1 MSLVINSTTPE
12 GIVLAAD
19 SRQSYRNM
27 KGMARVGSD
36 NASKIFQ
43 INRRVG
49 VGAAG
54 LAFLPD
60 GTVVKNVGHFIKE
73 YKKNPEVEN
82 LEVEETAQGLYNLF
96 NQKYNWKAQLNELE
110 SNITQDLNSKGLR
123 ILNIQKMDNQIKFT
137 YQNQQGVV
145 EDITAALDPI
155 ELLVAGYNADG
166 SHQVFSC
173 RIPGNIQKLR
183 DSYQLD
189 KQYGSS
195 WIGQGDL
202 VTRIVLGFDG
212 RIANLDFMKGVFKI
226 QGDSEV
232 QRQLQ
237 GLEYAIQW
245 GNMSLQDAVDFSTLM
260 IQTTSAMQ
268 RFSDGINS
276 DPGDIPGVGGPIDVA
291 VLTPDQGFV
300 WVKRKLLRYEDREVN
315 LDE

>member
-1 MSLVINSTTPE
+1 MSLIINSTTPE

-36 NASKIFQ
+36 TASKLFQ
-43 INRRVG
+43 INNRIG

-54 LAFLPD
+54 LAFLPE
-60 GTVVKNVGHFIKE
+60 GAVVKNVSHFIEE
-73 YKKNPEVEN
+73 YKRDPEVEG
-82 LEVEETAQGLYNLF
+82 LEVEETAQGLYDLF
-96 NQKYNWKAQLNELE
+96 NQRYKWKTQLNELE
-110 SNITQDLNSKGLR
+110 SKIAHDLHSKGLR
-123 ILNIQKMDNQIKFT
+123 ILNVQKMDNQVKFT
-137 YQNQQGVV
+137 YQNSQGVV

-173 RIPGNIQKLR
+173 RIPGPIQKLR

-195 WIGQGDL
+195 WIGQGDV

-212 RIANLDFMKGVFKI
+212 RIANVDFMKEMFQSRGEA
-226 QGDSEV
+226 EV

-245 GNMSLQDAVDFSTLM
+245 GAMSLQDAVDFSTLM

-268 RFSDGINS
+268 RFSDGINA
-276 DPGDIPGVGGPIDVA
+276 DPGDMPGVGGPIDVA
-291 VLTPDQGFV
+291 VITPDQGFV
-300 WVKRKLLRYEDREVN
+300 WIKKKRLRYGDNEVD
-315 LDE
+315 LE

>member
-43 INRRVG
+43 INSRVG

-60 GTVVKNVGHFIKE
+60 GAVVKNVSHFIEE
-73 YKKNPEVEN
+73 YKRIVEVEN
-82 LEVEETAQGLYNLF
+82 LEVEETAQGLYDLF
-96 NQKYNWKAQLNELE
+96 NQKYNWKAQLSELE
-110 SNITQDLNSKGLR
+110 SNITHDLSSKGLR
-123 ILNIQKMDNQIKFT
+123 ILNVQKMDNQIKFT
-137 YQNQQGVV
+137 YQNPQGVV
-145 EDITAALDPI
+145 EDVTAALDPI
-155 ELLVAGYNADG
+155 ELLVAGYNTDG

-173 RIPGNIQKLR
+173 RVPGNIQKLR
-183 DSYQLD
+183 DGYQLD

-195 WIGQGDL
+195 WIGQGDV

-212 RIANLDFMKGVFKI
+212 RIANLDFMKEVFKSRGEADI
-226 QGDSEV
+226 

-245 GNMSLQDAVDFSTLM
+245 GSMSLQDAVDFSTLM

-268 RFSDGINS
+268 RFSDGINA
-276 DPGDIPGVGGPIDVA
+276 DPGDMPGVGGPIDVA
-291 VLTPDQGFV
+291 VITPDKGFV
-300 WVKRKLLRYEDREVN
+300 WVKKKRIRYDAREVD
-315 LDE
+315 LD

>member
-36 NASKIFQ
+36 NASKLFQ
-43 INRRVG
+43 INDRVG

-54 LAFLPD
+54 LAFLPE
-60 GTVVKNVGHFIKE
+60 GSVVKNVSQFIEE
-73 YKKNPEVEN
+73 YKRTPEVEN
-82 LEVEETAQGLYNLF
+82 LEVEETAQGLYELL
-96 NQKYNWKAQLNELE
+96 NQRYDWKAQLNELE
-110 SNITQDLNSKGLR
+110 SKITQDLHSKGMR
-123 ILNIQKMDNQIKFT
+123 IMNVQKMDSQVKFT
-137 YQNQQGVV
+137 YQNPQGIV
-145 EDITAALDPI
+145 EDINAALDPI
-155 ELLVAGYNADG
+155 ELLVAGYNTDG

-173 RIPGNIQKLR
+173 HIPGTIQKLR

-195 WIGQGDL
+195 WIGQGDV

-212 RIANLDFMKGVFKI
+212 RIANANFMKEVFQSHGEADI
-226 QGDSEV
+226 

-245 GNMSLQDAVDFSTLM
+245 GAMSLQDAVDFSTLM

-268 RFSDGINS
+268 RFSDGINA
-276 DPGDIPGVGGPIDVA
+276 DPGDMPGVGGPIDVA
-291 VLTPDQGFV
+291 VITPDQGYV
-300 WVKRKLLRYEDREVN
+300 WVKKKHLRFEDVEVD
-315 LDE
+315 LD

>member
-36 NASKIFQ
+36 NASKLFQ
-43 INRRVG
+43 INKRIG

-54 LAFLPD
+54 LAFLPE
-60 GTVVKNVGHFIKE
+60 GVVVKNVSQYIEE
-73 YKKNPEVEN
+73 YKRDPEVEE
-82 LEVEETAQGLYNLF
+82 LGVEEVAQGLYDLF
-96 NQKYNWKAQLNELE
+96 NHKYNWKAQLNELE
-110 SNITQDLNSKGLR
+110 SNITHDLHSKGLR
-123 ILNIQKMDNQIKFT
+123 ILSVQKMDSQVKFS
-137 YQNQQGVV
+137 YQNPQGVV
-145 EDITAALDPI
+145 EDVTAALDPI
-155 ELLVAGYNADG
+155 ELLVAGYNTDG

-173 RIPGNIQKLR
+173 RIPGTIQKLR

-195 WIGQGDL
+195 WIGQGDV

-212 RIANLDFMKGVFKI
+212 RIANADFMKEFFQSRGEA
-226 QGDSEV
+226 DV

-245 GNMSLQDAVDFSTLM
+245 GAMSLQDAVDFSTLM

-268 RFSDGINS
+268 RFSDGINA
-276 DPGDIPGVGGPIDVA
+276 DPGDMPGVGGPIDVA
-291 VLTPDQGFV
+291 VITPDQGYV
-300 WVKRKLLRYEDREVN
+300 WVKKKRLRYEDVEVD
-315 LDE
+315 LE

>member
-1 MSLVINSTTPE
+1 MSLVINSTTPV

-43 INRRVG
+43 INSRVG

-60 GTVVKNVGHFIKE
+60 GAVVKNVSHFIEE
-73 YKKNPEVEN
+73 YKRNPEVEK
-82 LEVEETAQGLYNLF
+82 LEVEETAQGLYDLF
-96 NQKYNWKAQLNELE
+96 NQKYNWKAQLIELE
-110 SNITQDLNSKGLR
+110 SNIAQDLNSKGLR
-123 ILNIQKMDNQIKFT
+123 ILNVQKMDNQIKFS
-137 YQNQQGVV
+137 YQNPQGIV
-145 EDITAALDPI
+145 EDITAGSDPI
-155 ELLVAGYNADG
+155 ELLVAGYNTDG

-173 RIPGNIQKLR
+173 RVPGSIQNLR

-195 WIGQGDL
+195 WIGQGDV

-212 RIANLDFMKGVFKI
+212 RIANVDFMKEVFHSRGEADI
-226 QGDSEV
+226 QS
-232 QRQLQ
+232 QLQ

-245 GNMSLQDAVDFSTLM
+245 GSMSLQDAVDFSTLM

-268 RFSDGINS
+268 RFSDGINA
-276 DPGDIPGVGGPIDVA
+276 DPGDMPGVGGPIDVA
-291 VLTPDQGFV
+291 VITPDQGFI
-300 WVKRKLLRYEDREVN
+300 WVKRKRLRYEDREVD
-315 LDE
+315 LE

>member
-1 MSLVINSTTPE
+1 
-12 GIVLAAD
+12 
-19 SRQSYRNM
+19 M

-36 NASKIFQ
+36 TASKIFQ
-43 INRRVG
+43 INNRIG

-60 GTVVKNVGHFIKE
+60 GAVVKNVSQFIQE
-73 YKKNPEVEN
+73 YKGNPEAEN
-82 LEVEETAQGLYNLF
+82 LEVEEIAQGLYDLF

-110 SNITQDLNSKGLR
+110 GKITQDLHFKGFR
-123 ILNIQKMDNQIKFT
+123 IMNVQKMDNQIKFT
-137 YQNQQGVV
+137 YQNSQGVV

-155 ELLVAGYNADG
+155 ELLVAGYNNDG

-173 RIPGNIQKLR
+173 RVPGTIQKLR
-183 DSYQLD
+183 DSYLLD

-195 WIGQGDL
+195 WIGQGDV

-212 RIANLDFMKGVFKI
+212 RIANVDFMKEVFQSRGEADI
-226 QGDSEV
+226 

-245 GNMSLQDAVDFSTLM
+245 GAMSLQDAVDFSTLM

-268 RFSDGINS
+268 RFSDGINA
-276 DPGDIPGVGGPIDVA
+276 DPGEMPGVGGPIDVA
-291 VLTPDQGFV
+291 VITPRQGFQ
-300 WVKRKLLRYEDREVN
+300 WVKKKRLRYEDSE
-315 LDE
+315 LDKD

>member
-36 NASKIFQ
+36 NASKLFQ
-43 INRRVG
+43 INKRVG

-54 LAFLPD
+54 LAFLPE
-60 GTVVKNVGHFIKE
+60 GVVVKNVSQYIEE
-73 YKKNPEVEN
+73 YKRDPEVEN
-82 LEVEETAQGLYNLF
+82 LGVEEVAQGLYDLF
-96 NQKYNWKAQLNELE
+96 NHKYSWKAQLNELE
-110 SNITQDLNSKGLR
+110 SKITHDLHSKSLR
-123 ILNIQKMDNQIKFT
+123 ILSVQKMDSQVKFT
-137 YQNQQGVV
+137 YQHPQGVV
-145 EDITAALDPI
+145 EDVTAALDPI
-155 ELLVAGYNADG
+155 ELLVAGYNTDG

-173 RIPGNIQKLR
+173 RIPGTIQKLR

-195 WIGQGDL
+195 WIGQGDV

-212 RIANLDFMKGVFKI
+212 RITNADFMKEVF
-226 QGDSEV
+226 QSRGEADV

-245 GNMSLQDAVDFSTLM
+245 GAMSLQDAVDFSTLM

-268 RFSDGINS
+268 RFSDGINA
-276 DPGDIPGVGGPIDVA
+276 DPGDMPGVGGPIDVA
-291 VLTPDQGFV
+291 VITPDQGYV
-300 WVKRKLLRYEDREVN
+300 WVKKKRLRYEDVEVD
-315 LDE
+315 LE